1 MEDTNLTTSDLNVHV
16 TANDN
21 QTGYQYVISTS
32 QVSFLVVMA
41 IVIIACNLGVLLV
54 HHLTPALH
62 VPISVFIKSLAYAD
76 LWVGVNCALNI
87 GVTYAGGFAG
97 GWPYGLWTCK
107 LIGYLLLV
115 VVLVSITT
123 LTCISVE
130 RYTAIQNPV
139 SYRAFVT
146 YKRTRIC
153 VIMVWVLCGLVF
165 LPAFFNWGRDIDIRG
180 SCPLFW
186 RYNISFGF
194 FLISILIIPNL
205 LVSIICYICIIHTLV
220 ARQRWLQTTG
230 STYKGSPQQIANQK
244 QQEKLMAKIGLAI
257 MSAFYITWLPYVAS
271 SFIRYLA
278 LADIPQGLYNGT
290 LYLGISNSFLNC
302 VIYSI
307 SHQAFRD
314 GFKSLIKRCCCFKQN
329 TSCQMESSG
338 WSRRR
343 TGSNSPST
351 IHETSIHIHKID
363 MNQIESQPLKGI
375 KPLV

>member
-1 MEDTNLTTSDLNVHV
+1 MEDTNLTSSDFNV
-16 TANDN
+16 TGNGS
-21 QTGYQYVISTS
+21 QPGYQYVISTS

-41 IVIIACNLGVLLV
+41 IVIIACNLTVLLV

-87 GVTYAGGFAG
+87 GVTFAR
-97 GWPYGLWTCK
+97 GWPYGLLTCK

-123 LTCISVE
+123 LTCIGIE
-130 RYTAIQNPV
+130 RYTAIQNPIN
-139 SYRAFVT
+139 YRSFVT
-146 YKRTRIC
+146 YKRARIC
-153 VIMVWVLCGLVF
+153 VILIWVLCGLVF
-165 LPAFFNWGRDIDIRG
+165 LPAFFNWGMDVDIHG

-205 LVSIICYICIIHTLV
+205 LISIICYIRIIHTLV

-230 STYKGSPQQIANQK
+230 STFNGPQQQNACQK
-244 QQEKLMAKIGLAI
+244 QHEKLMAKIGLAI

-271 SFIRYLA
+271 SFIRYLD
-278 LADIPQGLYNGT
+278 LANIPQDLYNGT

-314 GFKSLIKRCCCFKQN
+314 GFKNLVKRCCCSKQ
-329 TSCQMESSG
+329 TKSYESGSPG
-338 WSRRR
+338 WSRKT

-351 IHETSIHIHKID
+351 IHDTSIRIQKLD
-363 MNQIESQPLKGI
+363 KNQIESQPLKMTNH
-375 KPLV
+375 